1 MVCFC
6 TTNTIR
12 NLPVLPALKSS
23 ASLSS
28 VATQLPWAG
37 MSSGSVGAV
46 CSQEGAVGFLHFSAG
61 RTRCLAARKRKA
73 NIKISNKVVLFSPWP
88 CVGVSLRQSKLGF
101 FSLPWV
107 FSASRVPLHHQ
118 RVVPGKMWDPENKQ
132 EFRGKLIRTSSVA
145 QW

>member
-1 MVCFC
+1 MACFYV
-6 TTNTIR
+6 TNTIR
-12 NLPVLPALKSS
+12 NLPMLPVLKF

-28 VATQLPWAG
+28 VATQLPWAV
-37 MSSGSVGAV
+37 MSSGRVGAV

-88 CVGVSLRQSKLGF
+88 CVGVSLSQSKLGF

-132 EFRGKLIRTSSVA
+132 KFRGKLIRTSSVA